1 MAENARTTNEMKI
14 ICARESRVR
23 RVRPRFFKK
32 TDSLSRVIRNILAY
46 LVTDLGEIEGGGGE
60 DGSAML

>member
-46 LVTDLGEIEGGGGE
+46 LITDLGEIEGGGE